1 MTFLRTNSA
10 SSAFTENSKNTK
22 RALNTRMMHLN
33 NRKNVEC
40 WTRDALNCR
49 RVNYVAKG
57 EGLADSEY
65 EWQISLYNSHATWL
79 SI

>member
-10 SSAFTENSKNTK
+10 SSFENSKNTK
-22 RALNTRMMHLN
+22 RALN

-65 EWQISLYNSHATWL
+65 E
-79 SI
+79 